1 MEIALKNTSEYVIKV
16 VTCLRLNNFDSF
28 EGGVYAGYSSAACAV
43 ETRAVDSLSISIGRS
58 CVRLIGI
65 W

>member
-16 VTCLRLNNFDSF
+16 VTCLRLNNL